1 MRACVCDRETEKENK
16 ASLEENLVKKKT
28 KQLGGYSNS
37 LSLATLMEN
46 EDGPKKAQKIKSTF

>member
-1 MRACVCDRETEKENK
+1 VCDRETEKENK